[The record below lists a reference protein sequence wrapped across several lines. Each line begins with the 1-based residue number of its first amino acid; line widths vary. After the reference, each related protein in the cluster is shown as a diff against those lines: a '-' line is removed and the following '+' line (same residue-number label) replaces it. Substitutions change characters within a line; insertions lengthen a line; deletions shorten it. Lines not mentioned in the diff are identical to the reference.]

1 MKTRVYL
8 AIMIALLLIAS
19 CEVAET
25 ETGDSAVTEMKS
37 SVVEPESATEVVKVE
52 PVKEKPV
59 VEPVEEKPV
68 VEVSEVEPV
77 KEIVAV
83 EPKEPAV
90 EPETVAEPVE
100 DKVVV
105 TVNGVKF
112 MQSQVDEKLTKQVE
126 AQISRMQASGR
137 EVPAEQMAKMR
148 ESMKKRFEQRIISML
163 IDEQLIKEKLAAK
176 NIVISDDEVEAK
188 ITEISE
194 QRKVSPEE
202 LLAGAAKQGIS
213 EADAKEQIRMTLGVE
228 AVIQAELGDEAKVTD
243 EDAKK
248 QYDENTQRF
257 STPEQVRA
265 SHILIKTEGKDEAG
279 KAAAKAKIEDILK
292 QAREGADFAELA
304 ITHTE
309 DLNSKKTGGEYT
321 FPRGKMVPEFDK
333 TAFSMEVDQIS
344 DPIETRFGYHII
356 KLHEKIAAK
365 TTSFEEAKEGI
376 KKNLANR
383 KKGEFWR
390 TFQQTLK
397 DEATIEYAEGKEP
410 PARPTR
416 PTGPGAA
423 PGRPARPPRPPKPP
437 VPPTPTESNK

>member
-1 MKTRVYL
+1 METRGCV
-8 AIMIALLLIAS
+8 AIIVALLLIAG
-19 CEVAET
+19 CEVA

-37 SVVEPESATEVVKVE
+37 SVVEPESATEVIKVE

-59 VEPVEEKPV
+59 VEPVK
-68 VEVSEVEPV
+68 VEPV
-77 KEIVAV
+77 KEKPEVEPAKEVVAV

-90 EPETVAEPVE
+90 EPEAVE
-100 DKVVV
+100 ELAKDKVVV

-112 MQSQVDEKLTKQVE
+112 MQSQVDEKLNKQVE
-126 AQISRMQASGR
+126 AQMSRMQAGGR
-137 EVPAEQMAKMR
+137 KVPPEQIVKMR
-148 ESMKKRFEQRIISML
+148 ENMKKRFERRIISRL

-176 NIVISDDEVEAK
+176 SIVISDDEVEAK
-188 ITEISE
+188 IAEIAE
-194 QRKVSPEE
+194 QRKVSREE

-228 AVIQAELGDEAKVTD
+228 AVIKAELGDEANVTD

-304 ITHTE
+304 TAHSE
-309 DLNSKKTGGEYT
+309 DPGAKNTGGEYT
-321 FPRGKMVPEFDK
+321 FPRGKMVPKFEE
-333 TAFSMEVDQIS
+333 TAFSMEVGQIS
-344 DPIETRFGYHII
+344 DPVETRYGYHII
-356 KLHEKIAAK
+356 KLHEKITAR

-383 KKGEFWR
+383 KKSEFWR
-390 TFQQTLK
+390 TFQQALK
-397 DEATIEYAEGKEP
+397 DEAKIEYAEGKEP

-416 PTGPGAA
+416 PTGPRAA
-423 PGRPARPPRPPKPP
+423 PAKPARPPKPPKPP
-437 VPPTPTESNK
+437 VPPTPAESNK